1 MNMKVEI
8 KGNKIKAALKGKDVW
23 LVLKPE
29 EQVRQEYICRL
40 VNNYGFDLEQMAQE
54 IQVSNSQRGQGRAM
68 ADIVVWRSVK
78 DKGENNSPII
88 VVECKAEH
96 ITVREEDYFQGYNYA
111 SWAGA
116 DFFVTTN
123 LKETRI
129 FKVLKGKIPKRLE
142 EVVNIPDAKIVN
154 DEKKVNELLKQTK
167 AFTRDEFSK
176 LLFKCH
182 NIIRNNDK
190 LSPEAAFDEI
200 SKILFIKIRYERSNS
215 ENQIFSKEAFKNDK
229 ASYDKY
235 KPKDGKDFYQF
246 LFEQTKEDFKDDDLF
261 EPNELIR
268 IRENS
273 FEAIVEELQIYN
285 LSTTS
290 DDVKGIAFEQFLGKT
305 FRGELGQ
312 FFTPRTIVD
321 FIVEVLDPQES
332 EVICDPCCGSGGFLI
347 KAFEYVRTKIE
358 NEIHL
363 AKEKLKAEYY
373 NEEYEKLPD
382 AKKEKIDEKVIEL
395 FAKLNAEL
403 DINNPKSRIRELSY
417 DCIFGT
423 DANPRMSRTAK
434 MNMIMHGDG
443 HGGVHH
449 NDGLLN
455 VNGIFENRFDIILT
469 NPPFG
474 SRVEKSLK
482 ITDADKYT
490 DEIRIKKYKE
500 RYDTPV
506 NPAYTNAL
514 RQVNDNIG
522 KSLLDLYETGSMSS
536 LTEVLFIERCLNL
549 LKPGGRMGI
558 VLPEGVLNNTNLQK
572 IRDFVESRAK
582 IILITSIPQDV
593 FIASGATVKPSLLF
607 FKKFTEEDAKQWK
620 TVNKKAEKEI
630 AKKHEPEIKEKEK
643 THKEIWQQ
651 ILNKRAYIA
660 DVKTIKTSKSEKELQ
675 IAMTNS
681 EIRIL
686 QNKHKEAKQDFD
698 KWFKELEITMASEI
712 KAQIKKEFN
721 YQIPIAEVE
730 KAGISSTGS
739 QIENELEPLAK
750 EFKAYRK
757 KAKLWDTMIKEI
769 SYQISDYEIGR
780 VRIVDGLASEPEVF
794 YGK

>member
-1 MNMKVEI
+1 MMKVEI
-8 KGNKIKAALKGKDVW
+8 KDNKTKAPLKGKDVW
-23 LVLKPE
+23 LVNKPE
-29 EQVRQEYICRL
+29 EKVRQEYIARL
-40 VNNYGFDLEQMAQE
+40 VNHYGFNLEQMEQE
-54 IQVSNSQRGQGRAM
+54 VQVNNSQRGQGRAS
-68 ADIVVWRSVK
+68 ADIVIWKNKK
-78 DKGENNSPII
+78 DKAERNSPII

-129 FKVLKGKIPKRLE
+129 FKVVKGKVPKKLE
-142 EVVNIPDAKIVN
+142 EVVNIPDAKTVN
-154 DEKKVNELLKQTK
+154 DEKKINELLKQTK

-215 ENQIFSKEAFKNDK
+215 ENQIFSKEAFLKAKN
-229 ASYDKY
+229 SYDSY
-235 KPKDGKDFYQF
+235 KSKDAPDFYQM

-261 EPNELIR
+261 ESNEIIR

-273 FEAIVEELQIYN
+273 FEAIVEELEIYN

-305 FRGELGQ
+305 FREELGQ

-321 FIVEVLDPQES
+321 FIVDILDPQES
-332 EVICDPCCGSGGFLI
+332 EIICDPCCGSGGFLI
-347 KAFEYVRTKIE
+347 RAFEYVRAKIE
-358 NEIHL
+358 NEVQL
-363 AKEKLKAEYY
+363 AKEKIKAEYF
-373 NEEYEKLPD
+373 NDAYEKLSD
-382 AKKEKIDEKVIEL
+382 KKKVEVDETVNDL

-403 DINNPKSRIRELSY
+403 DINNPRSRIRELSY

-482 ITDADKYT
+482 ITEADKYT
-490 DEIRIKKYKE
+490 DTERIAKYRK
-500 RYDTPV
+500 RYGT
-506 NPAYTNAL
+506 AYDEAL
-514 RQVNDNIG
+514 KQVNDNID
-522 KSLLDLYETGSMSS
+522 KPLLDLYETGSMST

-572 IRDFVESRAK
+572 IRDYIESRAK
-582 IILITSIPQDV
+582 ILLIVSIPQDV
-593 FIASGATVKPSLLF
+593 FVASGATVKPSLLF
-607 FKKFTEEDAKQWK
+607 FKKFTEEEAEQYKK
-620 TVNKKAEKEI
+620 ITLKAEQETTKKYEPKTKPI
-630 AKKHEPEIKEKEK
+630 LAK
-643 THKEIWQQ
+643 
-651 ILNKRAYIA
+651 L
-660 DVKTIKTSKSEKELQ
+660 EL
-675 IAMTNS
+675 
-681 EIRIL
+681 RG
-686 QNKHKEAKQDFD
+686 KEAPNAQEKKILRAELKQI
-698 KWFKELEITMASEI
+698 EESIVIEI
-712 KAQIKKEFN
+712 KAQVKKDFN
-721 YQIPIAEVE
+721 YQIPITEVE
-730 KAGISSTGS
+730 KAGISTTGAV
-739 QIENELEPLAK
+739 IENELKPLAT
-750 EFKAYRK
+750 EFKAYRETNQ
-757 KAKLWDTMIKEI
+757 LWQQTLKEI
-769 SYQISDYEIGR
+769 KYEIADEKIGR
-780 VRIVDGLASEPEVF
+780 VRIIDNVVSEPEVF
-794 YGK
+794 YRKIK

>member
-1 MNMKVEI
+1 MALQVEI
-8 KGNKIKAALKGKDVW
+8 KGNKIKAPLKGNEVW
-23 LVLKPE
+23 LVMKPE
-29 EQVRQEYICRL
+29 EEVRQKYICRL
-40 VNNYGFDLEQMAQE
+40 VNNYGFSLEQMEQE
-54 IQVSNSQRGQGRAM
+54 VLVSNTKRGTGGAR
-68 ADIVVWRSVK
+68 ADIIVYK
-78 DKGENNSPII
+78 NAEDKKKRKNAVII
-88 VVECKAEH
+88 VECKADN
-96 ITVREEDYFQGYNYA
+96 ITIQVDDYFQGANYA
-111 SWAGA
+111 AMCGA

-123 LKETRI
+123 LKETKI
-129 FKVLKGKIPKRLE
+129 FKVVKGEIPKRLD
-142 EVVNIPDAKIVN
+142 EVVNIPDAKIIN
-154 DEKKVNELLKQTK
+154 DEKKISELLKQTK

-200 SKILFIKIRYERSNS
+200 SKILFIKIRYERANS
-215 ENQIFSKEAFKNDK
+215 ENQIFSKEAFKADK
-229 ASYDKY
+229 ASYEKY

-246 LFEQTKEDFKDDDLF
+246 LFEQTKEDLKDDDLF
-261 EPNELIR
+261 EPNEIIR

-273 FEAIVEELQIYN
+273 FEAIVEELEIYN

-321 FIVEVLDPQES
+321 FIVDVLDPQEG
-332 EVICDPCCGSGGFLI
+332 EIICDPCCGSGGFLI
-347 KAFEYVRTKIE
+347 KAFEYVRAKIE
-358 NEIHL
+358 NEIHQ
-363 AKEKLKAEYY
+363 AKEKIKAKYY
-373 NEEYEKLPD
+373 DASYEKLSD
-382 AKKEKIDEKVIEL
+382 KKKAEVDETVNDL
-395 FAKLNAEL
+395 FHKLNAEL
-403 DINNPKSRIRELSY
+403 DINNPKSRIRTLSY

-482 ITDADKYT
+482 ITEADKYT
-490 DEIRIKKYKE
+490 DQERIKKYQR
-500 RYDTPV
+500 RYGK
-506 NPAYTNAL
+506 AYDEAL
-514 RQVNDNIG
+514 KQVNDNIG
-522 KSLLDLYETGSMSS
+522 KSLLDLYETGSMST

-549 LKPGGRMGI
+549 LKPSGRMGV

-572 IRDFVESRAK
+572 IRDFVESKAK
-582 IILITSIPQDV
+582 ILLITSIPQDV

-607 FKKFTEEDAKQWK
+607 FKKFTEEEAKEWYNLNTK
-620 TVNKKAEKEI
+620 AEKSVNKKYASQIKALQQKLEQRGATAPSSDEKKQLK
-630 AKKHEPEIKEKEK
+630 A
-643 THKEIWQQ
+643 
-651 ILNKRAYIA
+651 
-660 DVKTIKTSKSEKELQ
+660 
-675 IAMTNS
+675 
-681 EIRIL
+681 EIRVIEE
-686 QNKHKEAKQDFD
+686 KV
-698 KWFKELEITMASEI
+698 ASEI
-712 KAQIKKEFN
+712 KALVKKEFN
-721 YQIPIAEVE
+721 YSIPIAEVE
-730 KAGISSTGS
+730 KAGISTTGA
-739 QIENELEPLAK
+739 QIENELVPLAQ

-757 KAKLWDTMIKEI
+757 SNKLWKSKFSKI
-769 SYQISDYEIGR
+769 SYKILDDKKIY
-780 VRIVDGLASEPEVF
+780 RIQVSEDENVVSEPEIF

>member
-1 MNMKVEI
+1 MELQVQIEN
-8 KGNKIKAALKGKDVW
+8 GKIYSPLKEKW

-29 EQVRQEYICRL
+29 EEVRQKYITRL
-40 VNNYGFDLEQMAQE
+40 VNKYGYTLEQMAQE
-54 IQVSNSQRGQGRAM
+54 VQVSNSQRGQGRAM
-68 ADIVVWRSVK
+68 ADIVVWKSAN
-78 DKGENNSPII
+78 DKLEENSPAI

-96 ITVREEDYFQGYNYA
+96 ITIREEDYFQGYNYA

-116 DFFVTTN
+116 SFFVTTN

-129 FKVLKGKIPKRLE
+129 FRVIQGKIPKKLE
-142 EVVNIPDAKIVN
+142 EVINIPDAKTVN
-154 DEKKVNELLKQTK
+154 NTKKVEELLKQTK

-215 ENQIFSKEAFKNDK
+215 GAQIFSKEEFKN
-229 ASYDKY
+229 ARESYEKY
-235 KPKDGKDFYQF
+235 KPKGGSEFYQF

-261 EPNELIR
+261 DPNETIR

-290 DDVKGIAFEQFLGKT
+290 DDVKGIAFEKFLGRT

-321 FIVEVLDPQES
+321 FMVEVLDPQEG

-347 KAFEYVRTKIE
+347 KAFEYVRSKIE
-358 NEIHL
+358 QEIHE
-363 AKEKLKAEYY
+363 AKEKIKEKYY
-373 NEEYEKLPD
+373 TVEYEKMPED
-382 AKKEKIDEKVIEL
+382 KKAVVDEKVNDL
-395 FAKLNAEL
+395 FTTLNHEL
-403 DINNPKSRIRELSY
+403 DINNTKSRLRTLSY

-455 VNGIFENRFDIILT
+455 VNGVFENRFDMILT

-482 ITDADKYT
+482 ITEGDRFT
-490 DEIRIKKYKE
+490 DLERIK
-500 RYDTPV
+500 RYQKRYGKD
-506 NPAYTNAL
+506 YDKAL
-514 RQVNDNIG
+514 EQVNKNIG
-522 KSLLDLYETGSMSS
+522 KSLLSLYKTGKMST

-558 VLPEGVLNNTNLQK
+558 VLPEGVLNNSNLSK
-572 IRDFVESRAK
+572 VREFVESRAK

-607 FKKFTEEDAKQWK
+607 FRKFTEEESKEWKSIESKAIKETKAKYEKQILIIEEK
-620 TVNKKAEKEI
+620 LATKGKEAISKEEKKELRTQLKEVHESIDKEI
-630 AKKHEPEIKEKEK
+630 K
-643 THKEIWQQ
+643 
-651 ILNKRAYIA
+651 
-660 DVKTIKTSKSEKELQ
+660 SK
-675 IAMTNS
+675 
-681 EIRIL
+681 
-686 QNKHKEAKQDFD
+686 
-698 KWFKELEITMASEI
+698 
-712 KAQIKKEFN
+712 IKKEFN
-721 YQIPIAEVE
+721 YQIPIAEVQ
-730 KAGISSTGS
+730 KAGISTTGAE
-739 QIENELEPLAK
+739 IENELIPLSN
-750 EFKAYRK
+750 EFSNYRK
-757 KAKLWDTMIKEI
+757 ENKLWKNKFDTI
-769 SYQISDYEIGR
+769 SYDVMDDGKMY
-780 VRIVDGLASEPEVF
+780 RIPVVGEPIEF
-794 YGK
+794 YG